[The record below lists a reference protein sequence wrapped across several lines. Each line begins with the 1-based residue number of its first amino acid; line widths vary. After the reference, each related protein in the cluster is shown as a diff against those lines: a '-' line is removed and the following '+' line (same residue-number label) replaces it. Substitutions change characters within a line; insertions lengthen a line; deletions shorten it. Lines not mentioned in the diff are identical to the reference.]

1 MAKNCIITGATDGIG
16 KQSAIELA
24 KLGYNVGIIGR
35 NEEKGNSVINQI
47 AVSSGNDSVEFFR
60 ADLSLINNL
69 NDLVS
74 SIRQKYDS
82 VDILINNAG
91 AYFENYIETSENL
104 EMTFSLNHLSYFQL
118 TMILMD
124 MIIAESPGRV
134 INVSSNAHFRA
145 KLDLNNIQMKN
156 NYKGWTAYC
165 NSKLMNILFTYE
177 LHKRFKETGITF
189 NALHPGFVDTN
200 FGNNN
205 KGLGK
210 VILDIGK
217 KLIAINAV
225 QGAMTMTYLASSEEV
240 EGISGKFFNK
250 SKLVTSSRFSYSD
263 KNQRKLWHYSQS
275 VIDSL

>member
-1 MAKNCIITGATDGIG
+1 LAKNCIITGATDGIG

-240 EGISGKFFNK
+240 KGISGKFFNK

-263 KNQRKLWHYSQS
+263 KNQRKLWYYSQS

>member
-200 FGNNN
+200 LGNNN

-217 KLIAINAV
+217 KLI
-225 QGAMTMTYLASSEEV
+225 
-240 EGISGKFFNK
+240 
-250 SKLVTSSRFSYSD
+250 
-263 KNQRKLWHYSQS
+263 
-275 VIDSL
+275 

>member
-47 AVSSGNDSVEFFR
+47 AVCSGNDSVEFFR

-217 KLIAINAV
+217 KLIAINTV
-225 QGAMTMTYLASSEEV
+225 QGAMTITYLASSEEV
-240 EGISGKFFNK
+240 KGISGKFFNK

>member
-240 EGISGKFFNK
+240 KGISGKFFNK

>member
-47 AVSSGNDSVEFFR
+47 AVCSGNDSVEFFR

-145 KLDLNNIQMKN
+145 KLDLSNIQMKN

-217 KLIAINAV
+217 KLIAINTV

-240 EGISGKFFNK
+240 KGISGKFFNK

>member
-217 KLIAINAV
+217 KLIAINV
-225 QGAMTMTYLASSEEV
+225 TEGAMTMTYLASSEEV
-240 EGISGKFFNK
+240 KCISGKFFNK

>member
-217 KLIAINAV
+217 KLIAINTV

-240 EGISGKFFNK
+240 KCISGKFFNK

>member
-47 AVSSGNDSVEFFR
+47 AVCSGNDSVEFFR

-74 SIRQKYDS
+74 NIRQKYDS

-217 KLIAINAV
+217 KLIAINVAE
-225 QGAMTMTYLASSEEV
+225 GAMTMTYLASSEEV
-240 EGISGKFFNK
+240 KCISGKFFNK